1 MLPYSLNSKI
11 LSQNNRQGTCLSG
24 ISKMFIF
31 INFSFDLDDHCF
43 DCKNFFF
50 VFQDLVV
57 NHVHPGWVD
66 TDMTSHKG
74 PLTPEEGARSSIFA
88 ALLPPQTPI
97 KGQYIWKDCSVIDWT
112 NESLPA
118 PV

>member
-1 MLPYSLNSKI
+1 MTIVLIAK
-11 LSQNNRQGTCLSG
+11 T
-24 ISKMFIF
+24 
-31 INFSFDLDDHCF
+31 
-43 DCKNFFF
+43 FF
-50 VFQDLVV
+50 VYQDLVV